1 MVPQIS
7 KILFPTDLSKQS
19 RQAFDYAI
27 SLATQYGA
35 SISILYVM
43 EESGWSGGDYAK
55 TILGEERWQQ
65 LRDDHEAEA
74 RQILIGKKKEG
85 ALIREA
91 LDEFC
96 RQAEEDYGDC
106 DFVMD
111 EIIVTRGVVVDEI
124 LETAVGKN
132 CDVIVMGHHKRGKI
146 GEAVLGSTTRRVL
159 RRSDIPV
166 LMVRLKE
173 SKKQIQR

>member
-1 MVPQIS
+1 MSPQINR
-7 KILFPTDLSKQS
+7 ILFPTDLTKVS

-35 SISILYVM
+35 SITILYVM

-55 TILGEERWQQ
+55 TIMGEEKWRE
-65 LRDDHEAEA
+65 LRETHEAEA

-91 LDEFC
+91 LDDFC
-96 RQAEEDYGDC
+96 RQAEKDHGEC

-124 LETAVGKN
+124 LGTAVEKD
-132 CDVIVMGHHKRGKI
+132 CDLIVMGHHKRGQI

-159 RRSDIPV
+159 RRSETPV
-166 LMVRLKE
+166 LMVRLKGSDE
-173 SKKQIQR
+173 

>member
-1 MVPQIS
+1 MSPQINR
-7 KILFPTDLSKQS
+7 ILFPTDLTKAS

-35 SISILYVM
+35 SITILYVM

-55 TILGEERWQQ
+55 TILGEERWQE
-65 LRDDHEAEA
+65 LREDHEAEA

-91 LDEFC
+91 LNDFC
-96 RQAEEDYGDC
+96 IQAEKDHREC

-124 LETAVGKN
+124 METAIEKK
-132 CDVIVMGHHKRGKI
+132 CDLIVMGHHKRGQI

-166 LMVRLKE
+166 LMVQLKE
-173 SKKQIQR
+173 TDQ

>member
-1 MVPQIS
+1 MPPRINR
-7 KILFPTDLSKQS
+7 ILFPTDLSKVS

-35 SISILYVM
+35 SITILHVM
-43 EESGWSGGDYAK
+43 EESGMAGGDYVK
-55 TILGEERWQQ
+55 TFMGEERWQK
-65 LRDDHEAEA
+65 LREAHETEA

-91 LDEFC
+91 LDDFC
-96 RQAEEDYGDC
+96 KQAEKEHGEC

-124 LETAVGKN
+124 LGTAIEKKS
-132 CDVIVMGHHKRGKI
+132 DLIVMGHHGRGQI

-159 RRSDIPV
+159 RRSDTPV

-173 SKKQIQR
+173 SDG